1 MAAKAT
7 GEEGLG
13 SKLRATSLLRTTRDQ
28 PSTSH
33 TLVILARVPGGQNGR
48 QLIHRQHLS
57 PIPYGLSWRSSH
69 SQSGPHRQPMLG
81 TQKEERLSSLS
92 QLTAPTPISA

>member
-33 TLVILARVPGGQNGR
+33 TLVIPARVPGGQNGR

-57 PIPYGLSWRSSH
+57 PIPYGLSWSSH
-69 SQSGPHRQPMLG
+69 SQRGPHRQPMLG